1 MEGGMK
7 IVKVLL
13 MVFNIIFVIVGFA
26 LIGAGAYV
34 QTQLTDVASI
44 FGSQYNGPGILLIF
58 VGVIIFLIA
67 AFGCLGACRENHCC
81 IMTFAGLLVVIFI
94 LEIGG
99 GIAGFVL
106 RDQIENTAVEKMEEA
121 QHNYPNSTD
130 VQEGWKFIQQSF
142 ECCGADNYTS
152 WKGILTEP
160 PESCCKSIGTKECT
174 ARSFTN
180 TAGIYTKSCKEGII
194 DWLKKNVILLGGIG
208 IGLAFVQVFG
218 ICLACCLGKA
228 IKKEYEV
235 V

>member
-7 IVKVLL
+7 VVKILL
-13 MVFNIIFVIVGFA
+13 MVFNIIFVIVGCA

-34 QTQLTDVASI
+34 QTQLHDVASI

-67 AFGCLGACRENHCC
+67 AFGCLGAWRENHCC
-81 IMTFAGLLVVIFI
+81 IMTFAGMLVVIFI

-106 RDQIENTAVEKMEEA
+106 RDQIESTAVQKMEEA
-121 QHNYPNSTD
+121 QHKYLNSSD
-130 VQEGWKFIQQSF
+130 VKEGWNFIQRTF
-142 ECCGADNYTS
+142 DCCGADNYTS
-152 WKGILTEP
+152 WEGILPRP
-160 PESCCKSIGTKECT
+160 PESCCKSIGSTDCD
-174 ARSFTN
+174 ARSFNN
-180 TAGIYTKSCKEGII
+180 TEGIYTKSCKEGII

-208 IGLAFVQVFG
+208 LGLAFIQIFG

>member
-7 IVKVLL
+7 IVKGLL
-13 MVFNIIFVIVGFA
+13 MVFNIIFVIVGCA
-26 LIGAGAYV
+26 LIGVGAYV

-44 FGSQYNGPGILLIF
+44 FGSEYNGPGILLIF

-106 RDQIENTAVEKMEEA
+106 RDQIESTAVKKMEEA
-121 QHNYPNSTD
+121 QGKFNKTD
-130 VQEGWKFIQQSF
+130 VKEGWKFIQQSF
-142 ECCGADNYTS
+142 KCCGADNYTS
-152 WKGILTEP
+152 WEQFLPQP
-160 PESCCKSIGTKECT
+160 PESCCKSIGSIECKD
-174 ARSFTN
+174 RSYNKTD
-180 TAGIYTKSCKEGII
+180 GIYTKSCTKGII
-194 DWLKKNVILLGGIG
+194 DWLKSNVILLGGIG

>member
-13 MVFNIIFVIVGFA
+13 MVFNIIFVIVGCA
-26 LIGAGAYV
+26 LIGVGAYV

-44 FGSQYNGPGILLIF
+44 FGSEYNGPGILLIF

-106 RDQIENTAVEKMEEA
+106 RDQIESTAVEKMEKA
-121 QHNYPNSTD
+121 QAQFNTSKD
-130 VQEGWKFIQQSF
+130 VQDGWKFIQQSF
-142 ECCGADNYTS
+142 KCCGADNYTS
-152 WKGILTEP
+152 WHEYLTKP
-160 PESCCKSIGTKECT
+160 PESCCKSIGST
-174 ARSFTN
+174 ACASRSFNSTD
-180 TAGIYTKSCKEGII
+180 AIYTKSCKKGIV
-194 DWLKKNVILLGGIG
+194 DWLKQNVILLGGIG

>member
-7 IVKVLL
+7 IVKFLL
-13 MVFNIIFVIVGFA
+13 MFFNIIFVIVGIA
-26 LIGAGAYV
+26 LIAVGAYV
-34 QTQLTDVASI
+34 QTQLKDVASI
-44 FGSQYNGPGILLIF
+44 FGSEYNGPGILLIF

-94 LEIGG
+94 LEIGA

-106 RDQIENTAVEKMEEA
+106 KDQIEKTAEQRLQEA
-121 QHNYPNSTD
+121 ENKINNTD
-130 VQEGWKFIQQSF
+130 VKNGWKFIQQKF
-142 ECCGADNYTS
+142 HCCGASNITD
-152 WKGILTEP
+152 WIGKLPVP
-160 PESCCKSIGTKECT
+160 PESCCKSIGSTECGN
-174 ARSFTN
+174 RSFEDTS
-180 TAGIYTKSCKEGII
+180 ALYQDSCKVGMIN
-194 DWLKKNVILLGGIG
+194 WLKDNIIIIGGIG

>member
-1 MEGGMK
+1 MK
-7 IVKVLL
+7 LVKLLL
-13 MVFNIIFVIVGFA
+13 MVFNIIFVLVGIA
-26 LIGAGAYV
+26 LIGIGGYV
-34 QTQLTDVASI
+34 QTALKDVASI
-44 FGSQYNGPGILLIF
+44 FGSEYNGPGILLIV

-106 RDQIENTAVEKMEEA
+106 RDQVEKTAVKRLEDAEA
-121 QHNYPNSTD
+121 RINITS
-130 VQEGWKFIQQSF
+130 VAKGWDFIQQKF
-142 ECCGADNYTS
+142 KCCGSDGVKRWENYLP
-152 WKGILTEP
+152 KP
-160 PESCCKSIGTKECT
+160 PKSCCKSVGSTGCQNRNFNST
-174 ARSFTN
+174 V
-180 TAGIYTKSCKEGII
+180 GLYTKSCKDGII
-194 DWLKKNVILLGGIG
+194 GWLKSNVILIGGIG

>member
-13 MVFNIIFVIVGFA
+13 MVFNIIFVIVGCA
-26 LIGAGAYV
+26 LIGVGAYV

-44 FGSQYNGPGILLIF
+44 FGSEYNGPGILLIF

-106 RDQIENTAVEKMEEA
+106 RDQIESTAVEKMEKA
-121 QHNYPNSTD
+121 QGRYNSSQD
-130 VQEGWKFIQQSF
+130 VREGWKFIQQSF
-142 ECCGADNYTS
+142 KCCGADNYTS
-152 WKGILTEP
+152 WERYLPKP
-160 PESCCKSIGTKECT
+160 PESCCKSIGSIECQD
-174 ARSFTN
+174 RSFTN
-180 TAGIYTKSCKEGII
+180 TGDIYTKSCTNGII
-194 DWLKKNVILLGGIG
+194 DWLKQNVILLGGIG